1 MKKTIA
7 ISLVLLG
14 FSIAAWA
21 EQVTVAVNG
30 MVCSFCANG
39 LEKKFSSV
47 EGVESVKVDLEAK
60 EIRLVTKAGANLS
73 DENITRVVKEAGY
86 SVVDKGIKRN

>member
-1 MKKTIA
+1 MKKTVLM
-7 ISLVLLG
+7 SLLVLG
-14 FSIAAWA
+14 FSTAAWA

-39 LEKKFSSV
+39 LEKKFSKV
-47 EGVESVKVDLEAK
+47 DGVESVKVDLEAK
-60 EIRLVTKAGANLS
+60 EIHLVTKAGANLS
-73 DENITRVVKEAGY
+73 DENITKLVKEAGY